1 MTVILMFTILILSV
15 SRDFTL
21 YFSNVLILT
30 EEDCV
35 QSKRMNFVI
44 KS

>member
-1 MTVILMFTILILSV
+1 MTVMLMFTISKLSV

-21 YFSNVLILT
+21 YFLIVLFFT

-35 QSKRMNFVI
+35 QLKRMIVLCY
-44 KS
+44 